1 MDAKSIMQVFS
12 DTAYVRTGGSPE
24 ELKTANYLLSRLE
37 QWGVSGTL
45 EAFDVDMADILE
57 AEFTVDGKTIPC
69 KGYKNAGSGEVEA
82 ELSTICAIR
91 TTIP

>member
-45 EAFDVDMADILE
+45 EAFDVDMADIL
-57 AEFTVDGKTIPC
+57 
-69 KGYKNAGSGEVEA
+69 
-82 ELSTICAIR
+82 
-91 TTIP
+91 